1 MPCYKRCA
9 QMEYVLENEKIIEEG
24 DGDGG
29 WVDTHHNI
37 DISNQSEPTTSPSTE
52 DQEMKVRFFFYISTI
67 PTIIPTTLPST
78 IIQFLQCNNVHLPS
92 FILFFQYFYILL
104 DLDY

>member
-1 MPCYKRCA
+1 MSLLTFIVPCYKRCA

-37 DISNQSEPTTSPSTE
+37 DINSQNESTTASTD
-52 DQEMKVRFFFYISTI
+52 DQEMKARLCF
-67 PTIIPTTLPST
+67 
-78 IIQFLQCNNVHLPS
+78 
-92 FILFFQYFYILL
+92 
-104 DLDY
+104 